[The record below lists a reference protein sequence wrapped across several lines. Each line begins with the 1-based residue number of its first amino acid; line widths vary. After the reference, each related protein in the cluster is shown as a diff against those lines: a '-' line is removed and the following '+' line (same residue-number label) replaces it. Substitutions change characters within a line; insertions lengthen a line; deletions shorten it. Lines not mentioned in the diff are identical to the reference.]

1 MVDISLKVSF
11 DLHIILVSLFL
22 LAVFCFLIKA
32 TVVFVLSFPRLG
44 LQTVVVLNMCPFS
57 WISYKLV
64 VSSRAL
70 IRFRL
75 ESFLHFVFARTLQR
89 WY

>member
-1 MVDISLKVSF
+1 MVDMSLKVSF

-44 LQTVVVLNMCPFS
+44 LQTGGAEHVPL
-57 WISYKLV
+57 L
-64 VSSRAL
+64 L
-70 IRFRL
+70 D
-75 ESFLHFVFARTLQR
+75 FL
-89 WY
+89 